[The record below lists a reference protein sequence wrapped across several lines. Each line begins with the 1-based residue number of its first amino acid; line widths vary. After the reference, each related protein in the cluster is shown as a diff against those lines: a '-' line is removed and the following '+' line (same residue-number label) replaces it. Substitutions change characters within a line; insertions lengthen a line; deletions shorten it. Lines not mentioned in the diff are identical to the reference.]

1 MSSQAQQSIPT
12 ELRIEPTKP
21 HVILGDFFGL
31 VYKSEIKRKVF
42 GNEKA
47 FRKCIDGICDTDDKF
62 KAMYEKIYKQKHG
75 LPIFVVEMIMNDCS
89 IVAAYETRTAEDR
102 YCV

>member
-1 MSSQAQQSIPT
+1 
-12 ELRIEPTKP
+12 
-21 HVILGDFFGL
+21 
-31 VYKSEIKRKVF
+31 
-42 GNEKA
+42 
-47 FRKCIDGICDTDDKF
+47 
-62 KAMYEKIYKQKHG
+62 MYEKIYKQKHG